1 MTNVTRTFFCGSQ
14 RDPAA
19 EKGAGTSAGT
29 TKRMH
34 ENNRDARVGIP
45 VAYKT
50 QADFLSPDMGRT
62 NTTLRISATIY
73 RAAVT
78 YRTI

>member
-1 MTNVTRTFFCGSQ
+1 M
-14 RDPAA
+14 A
-19 EKGAGTSAGT
+19 EKRAGTSAAT

-34 ENNRDARVGIP
+34 KNNRDARVGIP

-73 RAAVT
+73 SAAVT

>member
-1 MTNVTRTFFCGSQ
+1 MGEVSV
-14 RDPAA
+14 A
-19 EKGAGTSAGT
+19 EKGDETFGAAAWRTQKT
-29 TKRMH
+29 
-34 ENNRDARVGIP
+34 ERDAQTGIP
-45 VAYKT
+45 CAYKA

-73 RAAVT
+73 SAAVT